1 MPVDYKRY
9 PKNWTAISERIRE
22 RSGGQCEC
30 QGECGLHC
38 THPGPRRCVERNG
51 TPAKWAR
58 GKIVL
63 TVAHLGT
70 KHADGSPGDPHD
82 KMDVRDE
89 NLKAMCQ
96 RCHLRY
102 DIVEHI
108 RNSKRTRERKK
119 WLNQLEL
126 IPGTSHQTADESA
139 KQKCG

>member
-9 PKNWTAISERIRE
+9 PPDWKLISIRIRE

-30 QGECGLHC
+30 MGECGLHC
-38 THPGPRRCVERNG
+38 TTGGKRRCKERNG
-51 TPAKWAR
+51 EKAKWAN

-63 TVAHLGT
+63 TVAHLGVD
-70 KHADGSPGDPHD
+70 HSDGRKGDPHD

-102 DIVEHI
+102 DAKEHAV
-108 RNSKRTRERKK
+108 NSKRTREAKK
-119 WLNQLEL
+119 NKNHFLLPL
-126 IPGTSHQTADESA
+126 
-139 KQKCG
+139 